1 MDALKSYMKRINRVL
16 FIPEGQMLSLRCP
29 RNSVLLYSGVSAL
42 LMREKEQ
49 QLV

>member
-1 MDALKSYMKRINRVL
+1 MDALKSYMKHIKRVL

-42 LMREKEQ
+42 MNEKEQ
-49 QLV
+49 LLV